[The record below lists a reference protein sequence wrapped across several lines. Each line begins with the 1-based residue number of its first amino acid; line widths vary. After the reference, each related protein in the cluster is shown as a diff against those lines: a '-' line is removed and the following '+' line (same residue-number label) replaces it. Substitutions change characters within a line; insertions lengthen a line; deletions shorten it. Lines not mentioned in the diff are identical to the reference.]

1 MGASLALVLGVAIIV
16 LVVWVY
22 GRILNK
28 AGYSR
33 WWVLLLFVPLVN
45 LIMIWVFAFA
55 QWPRLQADTDS

>member
-1 MGASLALVLGVAIIV
+1 MEASLALVLGVAIIV